1 MRRARNAPPVEGQFK
16 CVCGFSH
23 DLYDELLKHKRRTAC
38 DALYAEAI
46 GQAEA
51 ALRAEEPVTKKVRR
65 DAAHDARKRSVS
77 LELADLRYTKL
88 VAGTHVDAM
97 KAMHV
102 KLTKEACASAMQGRA
117 PALPLQV
124 DAKAGRR
131 VPAVPLRAD
140 GGAHRTGGGA
150 TTSAG
155 GRGAR
160 AADRRGATGA
170 GRLPDATAAAAATG
184 KEAGARGGRRWVS
197 GSARVASVPKVR
209 PCAAPCT

>member
-102 KLTKEACASAMQGRA
+102 KLTKEACASAMQQLRTRA
-117 PALPLQV
+117 LQLTV
-124 DAKAGRR
+124 TLVRDDYLY
-131 VPAVPLRAD
+131 LRPENEKSKQSF
-140 GGAHRTGGGA
+140 T
-150 TTSAG
+150 
-155 GRGAR
+155 
-160 AADRRGATGA
+160 
-170 GRLPDATAAAAATG
+170 
-184 KEAGARGGRRWVS
+184 
-197 GSARVASVPKVR
+197 
-209 PCAAPCT
+209 